1 MNILIQNEEGALLKV
16 MYWEPQDDYMSR
28 EIDLRQ
34 FDGYE
39 VQLQVVQEGV
49 NKLEQ
54 LIPLF

>member
-1 MNILIQNEEGALLKV
+1 MNILIQNEEGALLKM
-16 MYWEPQDDYMSR
+16 MYWEPQDDYMSG